1 MSNFFLLNEAIEI
14 SDFQTFLDGM
24 QKLNAIQRYESHY
37 FRKHSSV
44 YYISNYS
51 KLFENS
57 GQIEQLVVKYIEQ
70 LSDCEPDYVNTEE
83 AAFRYCECNV
93 NGFLGID
100 FSKNEFMEVKKISDN
115 EKYLNWIYY
124 HSTNL
129 EKLKTLIPNFKF
141 SNTFEKEFVDL
152 ADNIQNSIID
162 EFKKAKDRNLKTPFF
177 PDTKIVKDVT
187 QSNFSHKIMELRVYT
202 PVALRVYFNELNDSV
217 NLISIEQKSNSN
229 QNEDIKKAHK
239 KFEQM

>member
-1 MSNFFLLNEAIEI
+1 MSNFFLVNEAIEVG
-14 SDFQTFLDGM
+14 DFQNFLDGI
-24 QKLNAIQRYESHY
+24 QKLNAIQRNESHY

-44 YYISNYS
+44 YNISNYS
-51 KLFENS
+51 KLFENF

-70 LSDCEPDYVNTEE
+70 LSDCKPDYINTEE
-83 AAFRYCECNV
+83 SAFNYCQCDV

-100 FSKNEFMEVKKISDN
+100 FSHNKFKEIKKVSDN

-129 EKLKTLIPNFKF
+129 EKLKTLIPNFRF
-141 SNTFEKEFVDL
+141 SNTFEKEFADL

-187 QSNFSHKIMELRVYT
+187 QSNFDHKIMELRVYT
-202 PVALRVYFNELNDSV
+202 PVALRVYFNELNDFV

-239 KFEQM
+239 KFKEM